1 MDRSAVRNDG
11 KRGSFSCDKIVVL
24 QQTTT
29 GQAGEL
35 RKYARIERVG
45 LVFGTLDEAGVEE
58 ARGMGDGSQKVMR
71 TRFVSLRKPLRIRC
85 VGQTF

>member
-1 MDRSAVRNDG
+1 MDRSAVRSDG
-11 KRGSFSCDKIVVL
+11 KRGSFSWDKIVVR
-24 QQTTT
+24 QRTTT
-29 GQAGEL
+29 GQAGEPP
-35 RKYARIERVG
+35 KYAGIDRVG

-85 VGQTF
+85 VGQAF